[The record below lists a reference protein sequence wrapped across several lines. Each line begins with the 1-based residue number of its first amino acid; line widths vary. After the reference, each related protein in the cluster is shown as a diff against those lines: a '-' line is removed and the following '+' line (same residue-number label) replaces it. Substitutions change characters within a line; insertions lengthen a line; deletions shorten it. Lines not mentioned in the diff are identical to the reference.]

1 MDAPAL
7 TSASAPSANPS
18 AEQKDDLEMSE
29 DSVMKRLLSM
39 EESPSDLVK
48 KLKDHAKEL
57 RKERNKCKKDLRNAV
72 RRNKRLREKPRIYA
86 TTIWLIFCACGPR
99 RKVKGNR
106 LSQMANPIPKQGLP
120 VAVGPEHQA
129 PQEIHQP
136 VLCHSWRPPPPPQKQ
151 PRLSPANQQD
161 DAEDNEK

>member
-1 MDAPAL
+1 M

-57 RKERNKCKKDLRNAV
+57 RKERNKCRKDLRNAV
-72 RRNKRLREKPRIYA
+72 RRNKRLRDKAKNLCDNDLVDVLRMRATKKSEKEQ
-86 TTIWLIFCACGPR
+86 TIPDGESDPQAGSASCSGARTPSPSR
-99 RKVKGNR
+99 NSSASSV
-106 LSQMANPIPKQGLP
+106 LSM
-120 VAVGPEHQA
+120 ET
-129 PQEIHQP
+129 
-136 VLCHSWRPPPPPQKQ
+136 PPNSS
-151 PRLSPANQQD
+151 RV
-161 DAEDNEK
+161 